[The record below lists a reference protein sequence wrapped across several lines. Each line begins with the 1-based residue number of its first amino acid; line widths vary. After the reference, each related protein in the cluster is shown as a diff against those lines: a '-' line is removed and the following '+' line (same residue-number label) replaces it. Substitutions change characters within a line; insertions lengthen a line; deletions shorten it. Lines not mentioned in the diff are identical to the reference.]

1 MRTTPAFETVT
12 EAAERLHDAE
22 HAQRDAIGAPFR
34 AGASLW
40 QIATK
45 ALLSHE
51 QLRRIVRDR
60 ERESPT
66 AYRVTVER
74 RGVAPLD
81 AQLVVRA
88 SSKRAAAELASWI
101 AERKRGGMFEATNVR
116 LAPRDQ
122 VADYDDADL

>member
-1 MRTTPAFETVT
+1 MKTTPAVETVT
-12 EAAERLHDAE
+12 KAAQRLHDAE
-22 HAQRDAIGAPFR
+22 HPQRDAIGAPLK

-45 ALLSHE
+45 TLLSHE
-51 QLRRIVRDR
+51 QLRRIVRDPK
-60 ERESPT
+60 RESPT

-88 SSKRAAAELASWI
+88 DSERAAAELASWI
-101 AERKRGGMFEATNVR
+101 AERKRGGIFEATKVR
-116 LAPRDQ
+116 PAPRDQ